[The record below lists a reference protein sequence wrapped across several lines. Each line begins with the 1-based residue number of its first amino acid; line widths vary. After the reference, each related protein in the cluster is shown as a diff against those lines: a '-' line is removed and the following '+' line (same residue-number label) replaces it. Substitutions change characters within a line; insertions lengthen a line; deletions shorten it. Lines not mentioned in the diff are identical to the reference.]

1 MEEINPEQAF
11 YAQIYSDKVNFPN
24 YGHTNHGDKWLIDI
38 LELNPVSWLDIGCGH
53 NTLIKHIKLYL
64 DDAWGVDFACPSAD
78 QNCDMLDLPFADN
91 RWDIVSAFDVMEH
104 LLPEQI
110 DTGLSEMARVG
121 KRFVFTISYYKAL
134 TEINGKNAHPT
145 VWSADKWIAKIEQYG
160 TIDDMSQTDK
170 GLFIG
175 EWKDYDA
182 KE

>member
-1 MEEINPEQAF
+1 MAEINPEQAF
-11 YAQIYSDKVNFPN
+11 YAQIYNDQVNFPT

-38 LELNPVSWLDIGCGH
+38 LELNPASWLDIGCGH

-64 DDAWGVDFACPSAD
+64 DDAWGVDFACPSED

-134 TEINGKNAHPT
+134 MEINGKNAHPT

-160 TIDDMSQTDK
+160 TINDMSQTDK
-170 GLFIG
+170 GFFIG
-175 EWKDYDA
+175 EWKGL
-182 KE
+182 

>member
-1 MEEINPEQAF
+1 MAEINPEQAF
-11 YAQIYSDKVNFPN
+11 YTQIYNDQVNFPN

-38 LELNPVSWLDIGCGH
+38 LELNPASWLDIGCGH

-104 LLPEQI
+104 LLTEQI

-121 KRFVFTISYYKAL
+121 NRYVFTISYYKAL
-134 TEINGKNAHPT
+134 MEINGKNAHPT

-160 TIDDMSQTDK
+160 TINDMSQTDK
-170 GLFIG
+170 GFFIG
-175 EWKDYDA
+175 EWKGL
-182 KE
+182 

>member
-1 MEEINPEQAF
+1 MAEINPEQAF
-11 YAQIYSDKVNFPN
+11 YAQIYNDQVNFPN

-38 LELNPVSWLDIGCGH
+38 LELNPASWLDIGCGH

-134 TEINGKNAHPT
+134 MEINGKNAHPT

-170 GLFIG
+170 GFFIG
-175 EWKDYDA
+175 EWKGL
-182 KE
+182 

>member
-1 MEEINPEQAF
+1 MAEINPEQAF
-11 YAQIYSDKVNFPN
+11 YAQIYNDQVNFPN

-38 LELNPVSWLDIGCGH
+38 LELNPASWLDIGCGH

-134 TEINGKNAHPT
+134 MEINGKNAHPT

-160 TIDDMSQTDK
+160 TINDMSQTDK
-170 GLFIG
+170 GFFIG
-175 EWKDYDA
+175 EWKGL
-182 KE
+182 

>member
-1 MEEINPEQAF
+1 MAEINPEQAF
-11 YAQIYSDKVNFPN
+11 YTQIYNDQVNFPN

-38 LELNPVSWLDIGCGH
+38 LELNPASWLDIGCGH

-134 TEINGKNAHPT
+134 MEINGKNAHPT

-160 TIDDMSQTDK
+160 TINDMSQTDK
-170 GLFIG
+170 GFFIG
-175 EWKDYDA
+175 EWKGL
-182 KE
+182 

>member
-1 MEEINPEQAF
+1 MAEINPEQAF
-11 YAQIYSDKVNFPN
+11 YAQIYSDQVNFPN

-38 LELNPVSWLDIGCGH
+38 LELNPASWLDIGCGH

-145 VWSADKWIAKIEQYG
+145 VWSAEKWIAKIEQYG

-170 GLFIG
+170 GFFIG
-175 EWKDYDA
+175 EWKGL
-182 KE
+182 

>member
-1 MEEINPEQAF
+1 MAEITPEQAF
-11 YAQIYSDKVNFPN
+11 YTQIYNDQVNFPT

-38 LELNPVSWLDIGCGH
+38 LELNPASWLDIGCGH

-134 TEINGKNAHPT
+134 MEINGKNAHPT
-145 VWSADKWIAKIEQYG
+145 VWSAEKWIAKIEQYG

-170 GLFIG
+170 GFFIG
-175 EWKDYDA
+175 EWKGL
-182 KE
+182 

>member
-1 MEEINPEQAF
+1 MAEINPEQAF
-11 YAQIYSDKVNFPN
+11 YTQIYNDQVNFPN

-38 LELNPVSWLDIGCGH
+38 LELNPASWLDIGCGH

-134 TEINGKNAHPT
+134 MEINGKNAHPT
-145 VWSADKWIAKIEQYG
+145 VWSAEKWIAKIEQYG

-170 GLFIG
+170 GFFIG
-175 EWKDYDA
+175 EWKGL
-182 KE
+182 

>member
-1 MEEINPEQAF
+1 MAEINPEQAF
-11 YAQIYSDKVNFPN
+11 YTQIYNDQVNFPN

-38 LELNPVSWLDIGCGH
+38 LELNPASWLDIGCGH

-64 DDAWGVDFACPSAD
+64 DDAWGVDFACPSSD

-134 TEINGKNAHPT
+134 MEINGKNAHPT
-145 VWSADKWIAKIEQYG
+145 VWAADKWIAKIEQYG
-160 TIDDMSQTDK
+160 TINDMSQTDK
-170 GLFIG
+170 GFFIG
-175 EWKDYDA
+175 EWKGL
-182 KE
+182 

>member
-1 MEEINPEQAF
+1 MAEINPEQAF
-11 YAQIYSDKVNFPN
+11 YAQIYNDQVNFPT

-38 LELNPVSWLDIGCGH
+38 LELNPASWLDIGCGH

-104 LLPEQI
+104 LLPEQV

-134 TEINGKNAHPT
+134 MEINGKNAHPT

-175 EWKDYDA
+175 EWKGL
-182 KE
+182 